1 MEYIAIKNWDKYQA
15 DSKGQ
20 LREGYSPWI
29 KDWVEK
35 EADREYSGLTCL
47 QRYVYDALRRLR
59 GKLGKN
65 PANDPIWIGRILSIQ
80 GRERKHIPQAIERLL
95 ELGLI
100 TLSSQPLP
108 NGYET
113 ADEPLPSGCNTAGE
127 RLDLETPTDPTTSL
141 HRVDKNREEKDKSNE
156 SLSVSETEIE
166 TVEKP
171 TETPSETPVETRV
184 VFEDKFSS
192 TDQGLAAGKFFVLL
206 GKPKVVAS
214 SAGSWEKQIQPLLAT
229 VPLDQMKSIMDFAV
243 TQNDFSAEYLRLAK
257 DPMASFVKNFE
268 ELERRYEAR
277 EAGLRA
283 KAKTAG
289 KLKSVGEVIKQ
300 APGAH
305 GNKDMKGTKFL

>member
-1 MEYIAIKNWDKYQA
+1 MEYIAIKNWDKYQS

-20 LREGYSPWI
+20 LRAGYSPWI
-29 KDWVEK
+29 KDWVDK
-35 EADREYSGLTCL
+35 EADREYSDLTCL
-47 QRYVYDALRRLR
+47 QRYLYDGLRRLR

-65 PANDPIWIGRILSIQ
+65 PANDPVWIGRILSVH

-108 NGYET
+108 NGCDT
-113 ADEPLPSGCNTAGE
+113 GDAPLPTGCNTAGE
-127 RLDLETPTDPTTSL
+127 RLNLETPTAPATSL

-156 SLSVSETEIE
+156 SLSVSETKIE

-171 TETPSETPVETRV
+171 IETPSETPVEARAA
-184 VFEDKFSS
+184 FEGKFSS

-206 GKPKVVAS
+206 GKPKALAS
-214 SAGSWEKQIQPLLAT
+214 SAGSWEKRIQPLLAT
-229 VPLDQMKSIMDFAV
+229 VPLNQMEAIMDFAV
-243 TQNDFSAEYLRLAK
+243 TENDFSAEYLRLSK

-283 KAKTAG
+283 KAKTVD
-289 KLKSVGEVIKQ
+289 KIKSVGATKT
-300 APGAH
+300 APGSH
-305 GNKDMKGTKFL
+305 GNKSGYQL